1 MKHTHYLYIY
11 VLALLAALLLPACS
25 DDDATSSLVPELPGK
40 EETAKKVDVKVNL
53 STRSLGGGVKT
64 RADEPGKLILDPSGA
79 ELDLNGTPNERIN
92 KWFMIVVHASE
103 GDKKGKIA
111 QIVHRDGTGVITD
124 TDKTKPVFRENFNL
138 SLEPGKYHVFTF
150 GNIGYET
157 FLKALGTHVGHNDP
171 TTYTLGEGHTMPDIE
186 DFAWE
191 EFHNQVI
198 SESVHIPLSSV
209 DSDLEVDVET
219 SVEIELER
227 VVGKLQF
234 YFANHTKSDY
244 IRIKKFELMP
254 IRTKTYLLEHVK
266 EGGLLATPEHEH
278 NDEKETITRSNDSSK
293 DITKSSWGGF
303 SINKQEA
310 SSNVFTKCEDLG
322 FYVNESVPEE
332 SDAYPLGHFKLRL
345 ELERIVWEDNQDK
358 VVGTEVRSSML
369 HNLTAI
375 ERNQWYLQPIMFTDW
390 VLQPEIHYYPPIG
403 GYPVVQVEE
412 SSSFE
417 ECYSTFKDVTSAS
430 PFQIRL
436 RLHDLSAP
444 DVWYDVTDTRKVN
457 GKVTVGGVE
466 REQSY
471 WIRVSDPDQIFNH
484 TTLSI
489 NNSGLITSPDG
500 QLTGHFTGN
509 AGRAII
515 SVYANIEIASG
526 VHYTYERDLYVIV
539 KKTNS

>member
-1 MKHTHYLYIY
+1 MFFRQANMKHTYLLYTF
-11 VLALLAALLLPACS
+11 ALLAAMVLPACS
-25 DDDATSSLVPELPGK
+25 DDDATSSLVPEVPGK
-40 EETAKKVDVKVNL
+40 EEAAKRVDVKVNL
-53 STRSLGGGVKT
+53 STRTMGGVKT
-64 RADEPGKLILDPSGA
+64 RADEQGKLILDPSNT
-79 ELDLNGTPNERIN
+79 EVDLNGTPNERIN
-92 KWFMIVVHASE
+92 KWFMIVVHADDKYV
-103 GDKKGKIA
+103 GKKGKIA
-111 QIVHRDGTGVITD
+111 QIIHRDGEGVISD
-124 TDKTKPVFRENFNL
+124 ADKTKPVFRENFNL
-138 SLEPGKYHVFTF
+138 SLKPGKYHVYTF

-234 YFANHTKSDY
+234 YFANHTSSDLT
-244 IRIKKFELMP
+244 IKRFELMP

-266 EGGLLATPEHEH
+266 EGGLVATPPHVH
-278 NDEKETITRSNDSSK
+278 NNANETITRCDDSSK
-293 DITKSSWGGF
+293 DITENSWGGF
-303 SINKQEA
+303 SIAKQSA
-310 SSNVFTKCEDLG
+310 SSNVFNKCSALG
-322 FYVNESVPEE
+322 FYVNESVPEI
-332 SDAYPLGHFKLRL
+332 SDAYPLGHFKLKLLLDRNGV
-345 ELERIVWEDNQDK
+345 E
-358 VVGTEVRSSML
+358 EVRSSML

-375 ERNQWYLQPIMFTDW
+375 ERNQWYMQPIMFTDW

-403 GYPVVQVEE
+403 GYPVVQIEE
-412 SSSFE
+412 NSKFE
-417 ECYSTFKDVTSAS
+417 ECYSTFKDVTKDS

-436 RLHDLSAP
+436 RLHDG
-444 DVWYDVTDTRKVN
+444 DMKWYDITDKSVVN
-457 GKVTVGGVE
+457 GKVEVGGSA
-466 REQSY
+466 REQPY
-471 WIRVSDPDQIFNH
+471 FIRVTDPDGVLNH
-484 TTLSI
+484 STLSL
-489 NNSGLITSPDG
+489 NSGLITSPDG

-515 SVYANIEIASG
+515 SVYANIEIKSG